1 MNKQTEKYKIIFA
14 GDVAVG
20 KTTAIASISDI
31 PPVQTEVKASD
42 AVAIGKTH
50 TTVAFDYGE
59 IFLPYLKNRLRLY
72 GLPGQTRFSFMWE
85 ILSKNMLGTI
95 LLADHS
101 SHDPIEKT
109 RVFIKDFAPIIQKSG
124 SVGVLGVTKSDL
136 VQQNGYSIQSYQK
149 MLAEEQLDI
158 PVFQI
163 DAREK
168 SDVILLIDT
177 LLSQIEAVHI

>member
-1 MNKQTEKYKIIFA
+1 MNAKSEKYKIVFA
-14 GDVAVG
+14 GDVAAG
-20 KTTAIASISDI
+20 KTTAIASVSDI

-42 AVAIGKTH
+42 AEAIGKTH

-85 ILSKNMLGTI
+85 ILSENVLGTI

-101 SHDPIEKT
+101 KHNSIEKT
-109 RVFIKDFAPIIQKSG
+109 RTFIKNFAPVIQKSG
-124 SVGVLGVTKSDL
+124 TVGVLGVTKSDL
-136 VQQNGYSIQSYQK
+136 AQNGYAIQQYQR
-149 MLAEEQLDI
+149 MLAEEQLHI

-168 SDVILLIDT
+168 NDVLLLIDT
-177 LLSQIEAVHI
+177 LLSQIEAIHC

>member
-1 MNKQTEKYKIIFA
+1 MTNQTEKYKIIFA

-20 KTTAIASISDI
+20 KTTAIGSVSDI

-42 AVAIGKTH
+42 AEVIGKTH

-72 GLPGQTRFSFMWE
+72 GLPGQVRFSFMWE

-101 SHDPIEKT
+101 KHDPIEKT
-109 RVFIKDFAPIIQKSG
+109 RAFIKNFAPIIQESG

-136 VQQNGYSIQSYQK
+136 VQSGYSIQHYQR
-149 MLAEEQLDI
+149 MLAEEQLHI

-168 SDVILLIDT
+168 NDVLLLIDT
-177 LLSQIEAVHI
+177 LLSQIEAIHI

>member
-1 MNKQTEKYKIIFA
+1 MNNQTEKYKIIFA

-20 KTTAIASISDI
+20 KTTAIASVSDI

-42 AVAIGKTH
+42 AQAIGKTH

-101 SHDPIEKT
+101 KQNSIEKT
-109 RVFIKDFAPIIQKSG
+109 RTFIQNFAPIIQESG

-136 VQQNGYSIQSYQK
+136 VQGGYSIQNYQR
-149 MLAEEQLDI
+149 MLAEEQLHI

-163 DAREK
+163 DARKKE
-168 SDVILLIDT
+168 DVILLIDT
-177 LLSQIEAVHI
+177 LLSQIEAIHI